1 MDMSSM
7 KEDKILHGTTQV
19 IGNSGALPSIMGLH
33 VILRNIE
40 QILASFKYCIE
51 ASKVDMAQVLSM
63 AQAPPMV

>member
-1 MDMSSM
+1 
-7 KEDKILHGTTQV
+7 
-19 IGNSGALPSIMGLH
+19 MGLH